1 MSAEVLVAS
10 IALTDRYENDVVFG
24 PTDSEYESP
33 QAAINAVI
41 AAGGGTVRL
50 REGGYVTNLTL
61 GNGVILC
68 GMGSTDGANDG
79 TGTIITGTIT
89 IPNGTTFCSIND
101 LTVRNQ
107 DAACII
113 HNGDGKLI
121 LNNVNTH
128 RIYASVSTVGQIV
141 LTGNN
146 IDARIIDWSSTVNNV
161 VVGNTNHLNIS
172 GMLANCVLYI
182 DGAKIDTGN
191 LWETACTTNAK
202 VILKNILAITTNFLA
217 NGNCA
222 FTISN
227 CKFATFG
234 GNTVQNDVN
243 AVYDISECVFTTAT
257 FACVTAFTYPTIIR
271 NCTFGTTTVSSGA
284 WRLVNCLFKGAI
296 TISNGSTVSL
306 DNCVVDLAVT
316 INAASSLNFHKSTF
330 NGVVTITNGYH
341 LFNNCIF
348 KEAVSTTTGTVSTIF
363 TKCNFV
369 SGTHTPLVSI
379 TTDGSNMFRGCVMN
393 NQTVSGVGISVTAGN
408 GSLIVFDTFIE
419 CNSHAISVNSSSQFV
434 DIQHNNI
441 RSYGG
446 GDAIRLTVVNTGA
459 GTHVINENVLAA
471 SLGAPCIRI
480 SQAAAF
486 IINVTGNSFSSS
498 AAGNVINA
506 CTSLKTGYN
515 KAIGITTTY
524 YSGTAPTTTLTT
536 YG

>member
-1 MSAEVLVAS
+1 MSSEVLVAS

-24 PTDSEYESP
+24 PTDSDYATL

-41 AAGGGTVRL
+41 AAGGGTVRI
-50 REGGYVTNLTL
+50 REGGYYGDLTL
-61 GNGVILC
+61 GSNVILC
-68 GMGSTDGANDG
+68 GMGSTDGVN
-79 TGTIITGTIT
+79 TSVGTIITGTIT

-121 LNNVNTH
+121 LNNVTTH

-146 IDARIIDWSSTVNNV
+146 IDARIINWSSTVNNV
-161 VVGNTNHLNIS
+161 VVGDTNHLNIS

-202 VILKNILAITTNFLA
+202 VILRNILALTTNFLA

-234 GNTVQNDVN
+234 GNTVQSDVN
-243 AVYDISECVFTTAT
+243 AVYDISECVFNTAT

-271 NCTFGTTTVSSGA
+271 NCTFGTTTVSTGA
-284 WRLVNCLFKGAI
+284 WRMVNCFFKGAV
-296 TISNGSTVSL
+296 TISNGSTVSFSGTVI
-306 DNCVVDLAVT
+306 DGAFA
-316 INAASSLNFHKSTF
+316 INTFTDCDFTRTTF
-330 NGVVTITNGYH
+330 NNTLTLTTGNHT
-341 LFNNCIF
+341 FNNCVM
-348 KEAVSTTTGTVSTIF
+348 KNTTTTSTGTVSTIF

-369 SGTHTPLVSI
+369 SGAHTTLISI
-379 TTDGSNMFRGCVMN
+379 TTGGSNMFRGCAMN
-393 NQTVSGVGISVTAGN
+393 NQAGSGVGINVSAGS
-408 GSLIVFDTFIE
+408 GTLYVFDCFIE
-419 CNSHAISVNSSSQFV
+419 CSSHAILVNSSSQYV

-441 RSYGG
+441 RTYGG
-446 GDAIRLTVVNTGA
+446 GDCVRLTLINTGV
-459 GTHVINENVLAA
+459 GTHIINENVMSALLAA
-471 SLGAPCIRI
+471 PCVRI
-480 SQAAAF
+480 SQVAALN
-486 IINVTGNSFSSS
+486 INVTGNSFSSS
-498 AAGNVINA
+498 ATGNVINA
-506 CTSLKTGYN
+506 STTLKTGYN
-515 KAIGITTTY
+515 KAVGATTTY